1 MVFEGSAVRLRLL
14 ARSLQSR
21 NFRLFYIGQTISL
34 IGTWMQQVA
43 MSWLVYQLT
52 GSAMLLGVIGF
63 ASQIPTFLISPLAGV
78 LADRANLRRLLILT
92 QTLSML
98 QVFVIAFLVLTNMIQ
113 TQHIIILSLFIG
125 VINAFDITGRQSF
138 LVEIID
144 KKEEIGNAIAL
155 NSSMVNGAR
164 IIGPSIA
171 GVLISAFGEGVCFL
185 LNGISFLAVIAALVS
200 IRVSPRTPR
209 TVKRSVLAELH
220 EGVRYATG
228 FAPIRA
234 ILMLLGLVSLM
245 GASYSVL
252 LPVYAKDI
260 LHGDAHTYGFLVSSA
275 GLGAFVSAVIL
286 ASKHGVPGLGRVIP
300 LAAGLFGISI
310 VSLALSRSMLPSM
323 LFLFLAGMGVMAHL
337 ASSNTILQTIVDD
350 DKRGRVM
357 SLFTMSFVGM
367 TSFGSL
373 LSGALASR
381 IGATGTILIGGA
393 SCLIASLIF
402 ASRLPKLQE
411 MARPIYERK
420 EIIPKTRVSE

>member
-1 MVFEGSAVRLRLL
+1 MVFEGFAVRLRLL

-21 NFRLFYIGQTISL
+21 NFRLFYIGQSISL

-52 GSAMLLGVIGF
+52 GSAMLLGIIGF

-98 QVFVIAFLVLTNMIQ
+98 QAFVIAFLVLANMIQ

-275 GLGAFVSAVIL
+275 GLGAFASAVIL

-310 VSLALSRSMLPSM
+310 VSLALSRSMLLSM

-402 ASRLPKLQE
+402 ASRLPNLQE

-420 EIIPKTRVSE
+420 EIIPKTRVPE